1 MQFRSVPQEDTR
13 SLEGTVIHTIKGRG
27 FHVLSL
33 SLLLL
38 RLQFRRSVEFVQG
51 DILQPRFALEN
62 ADTFVNIVNHTANE
76 GSGASATEVVLG
88 KGATRTVNA
97 VVSRPRGS

>member
-38 RLQFRRSVEFVQG
+38 LLRLQFRRSVEFVQG
-51 DILQPRFALEN
+51 DILPPRLALEN
-62 ADTFVNIVNHTANE
+62 ADT
-76 GSGASATEVVLG
+76 
-88 KGATRTVNA
+88 
-97 VVSRPRGS
+97 